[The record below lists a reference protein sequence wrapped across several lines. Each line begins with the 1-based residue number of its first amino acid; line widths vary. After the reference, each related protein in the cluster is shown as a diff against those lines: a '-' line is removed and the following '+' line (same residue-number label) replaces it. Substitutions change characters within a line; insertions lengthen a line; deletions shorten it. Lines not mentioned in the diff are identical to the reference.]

1 MRNGRNCLLKIT
13 VLLCTAVFVILSGAR
28 LTEARETFNRFS
40 ADILINENSSVEVTE
55 EILVN
60 VENIE
65 INRGIIRSLP
75 VEYRD
80 EKGNSTE
87 FGLEITDIKLDGQ
100 NIPWSSVRSGVN
112 VDVKIGD
119 PNKIISRGLHTFLIR
134 YRVERHIGFFE
145 DHDELYWNV
154 TGKDFSF
161 PVLEAS
167 CRVALP
173 GKSFGVGFNT
183 IEWYVGQYGT
193 KGDNSRAR
201 QDSGSVSTVGPL
213 QPGEVFTVVYTWPKG
228 LVTPPPP
235 PARDNEKAQGGI
247 AAATLVLISGWF
259 WFAWK
264 KWGKDPDKKTV
275 IPLFYAP
282 DGASPAFLRYVRDMR
297 LDQTGF
303 TAAIIEL
310 AVKGAIKIVEV
321 EGRETFFGKGKGHF
335 VLYEKDTEPE
345 KLQPE
350 EEALM
355 MQLFPGSIDS
365 VALVQDNGDIISG
378 AMRSLARNLRNAN
391 SAIFTRNTDKMVP
404 GLALYGIG
412 TAASYP
418 FSGEY
423 PLNTLMA
430 GVCGLLI
437 IALGMRLS
445 KAANTGGQNIRQF
458 LGRAF
463 PALAVGLVGAIALGG
478 EGMSP
483 FTFVFFVASAAVIA
497 VMRPLM
503 VSRTPKGSSIL
514 SEAEGLKL
522 YMDTAEKERLEM
534 FNPPEETPELF
545 EKLLPYALALD
556 VAKTWGNRFESVL
569 TKAGYKPEW
578 YAGPS
583 PYLFLNGSGLN
594 NFSSSL
600 GSSLGQSMAPQSAPG
615 TSSGMGGGGFA
626 GGGGGGGGAKGW

>member
-1 MRNGRNCLLKIT
+1 MRNTRDCLIKIT
-13 VLLCTAVFVILSGAR
+13 ALLCAAVFVILSGVKV
-28 LTEARETFNRFS
+28 TEARETFNRFN
-40 ADILINENSSVEVTE
+40 ADIIINENSSVEVTE

-80 EKGNSTE
+80 GKGNSTE
-87 FGLEITDIKLDGQ
+87 LKLEITDIKLDGQ
-100 NIPWSSVRSGVN
+100 NIPWSSVRAGVN

-119 PNKIISRGLHTFLIR
+119 PNKIIPRGLHTFLIK
-134 YRVERHIGFFE
+134 YRIERHIGFFE

-167 CRVALP
+167 CSVALP
-173 GKSFGVGFNT
+173 GKSFGEGFNT

-201 QDSGSVSTVGPL
+201 QDSGSVFTVGPL
-213 QPGEVFTVVYTWPKG
+213 QPGEVFTVVYTWPKD

-235 PARDNEKAQGGI
+235 PARDNQKAQGGI
-247 AAATLVLISGWF
+247 AAATFALISGWF

-303 TAAIIEL
+303 TAAIIGL

-335 VLYEKDTEPE
+335 VLHEKETEPE

-365 VALVQDNGDIISG
+365 VSLVQDNGDIISG
-378 AMRSLARNLRNAN
+378 AMRSLARNLRNTN
-391 SAIFTRNTDKMVP
+391 SAIFTRNTDKMLP
-404 GLALYGIG
+404 GLALYGLGI
-412 TAASYP
+412 AASYP

-423 PLNTLMA
+423 PLNTMLA

-478 EGMSP
+478 EGLSP
-483 FTFVFFVASAAVIA
+483 FTFVFFVASAAIIA

-503 VSRTPKGSSIL
+503 VSRTQKGSNIL

-569 TKAGYKPEW
+569 TKASYKPEW
-578 YAGPS
+578 YSGPS

>member
-1 MRNGRNCLLKIT
+1 MRNSRNCLFKIT
-13 VLLCTAVFVILSGAR
+13 LLLCAAVFCILSGVEV
-28 LTEARETFNRFS
+28 TEAREAFNRFD
-40 ADILINENSSVEVTE
+40 AEILINENSSVEVTE

-60 VENIE
+60 VENID

-80 EKGNSTE
+80 GKGNSTE
-87 FGLEITDIKLDGQ
+87 LKLEIKDIKLDGQ
-100 NIPWSSVRSGVN
+100 DIPWSSVRAGIN

-119 PNKIISRGLHTFLIR
+119 PNKIISRGLHTFLIK
-134 YRVERHIGFFE
+134 YRIERHIGFFE
-145 DHDELYWNV
+145 NHDELYWNV
-154 TGKDFSF
+154 TGKDFTF

-173 GKSFGVGFNT
+173 GKSFGEGFNT
-183 IEWYVGQYGT
+183 IEWYVGQYGS
-193 KGDNSRAR
+193 KGNDSRAR
-201 QDSGSVSTVGPL
+201 QDSGTVFTVGPL

-247 AAATLVLISGWF
+247 AAATFALISGWF
-259 WFAWK
+259 WYAWK

-303 TAAIIEL
+303 TAAIIGL

-321 EGRETFFGKGKGHF
+321 EGRDTFFGKGKGHF
-335 VLYEKDTEPE
+335 VLHEKETEPE

-355 MQLFPGSIDS
+355 MQLFPGSIDR
-365 VALVQDNGDIISG
+365 VALVQDNGGTISG
-378 AMRSLARNLRNAN
+378 AMRSLARNLRNTN

-404 GLALYGIG
+404 GLALYGLGI
-412 TAASYP
+412 AASYP

-423 PLNTLMA
+423 PLNTMLA

-445 KAANTGGQNIRQF
+445 KAANTGGQNIKQF

-478 EGMSP
+478 EGLSP
-483 FTFVFFVASAAVIA
+483 FTFVFFIASAAIIA

-503 VSRTPKGSSIL
+503 VSRTQKGSSIL
-514 SEAEGLKL
+514 SDAEGLKL

-569 TKAGYKPEW
+569 TKASYKPEW
-578 YAGPS
+578 YSGPS

>member
-1 MRNGRNCLLKIT
+1 
-13 VLLCTAVFVILSGAR
+13 
-28 LTEARETFNRFS
+28 
-40 ADILINENSSVEVTE
+40 
-55 EILVN
+55 
-60 VENIE
+60 
-65 INRGIIRSLP
+65 
-75 VEYRD
+75 
-80 EKGNSTE
+80 
-87 FGLEITDIKLDGQ
+87 
-100 NIPWSSVRSGVN
+100 
-112 VDVKIGD
+112 
-119 PNKIISRGLHTFLIR
+119 GLHTFLIR

-173 GKSFGVGFNT
+173 GKSFGEGFNT

-193 KGDNSRAR
+193 KGDASRAR
-201 QDSGSVSTVGPL
+201 QDSGRVFTVGTL

-247 AAATLVLISGWF
+247 AAATFALISGWF

-282 DGASPAFLRYVRDMR
+282 DGTSPAFLRYVRDMR

-303 TAAIIEL
+303 TAAIIGL
-310 AVKGAIKIVEV
+310 AVKGAIKILEV
-321 EGRETFFGKGKGHF
+321 EGKETFFGKGKGHF

-391 SAIFTRNTDKMVP
+391 SAIFTRNTDKMIP

-483 FTFVFFVASAAVIA
+483 FTFAFFVASAAVIA

-503 VSRTPKGSSIL
+503 VSRTAKGSSIL
-514 SEAEGLKL
+514 SDAEGLKL

-534 FNPPEETPELF
+534 FNPPDETPELF

-578 YAGPS
+578 YSGPS
-583 PYLFLNGSGLN
+583 PYLFLNGSGLY

>member
-1 MRNGRNCLLKIT
+1 
-13 VLLCTAVFVILSGAR
+13 
-28 LTEARETFNRFS
+28 
-40 ADILINENSSVEVTE
+40 
-55 EILVN
+55 
-60 VENIE
+60 
-65 INRGIIRSLP
+65 
-75 VEYRD
+75 
-80 EKGNSTE
+80 
-87 FGLEITDIKLDGQ
+87 
-100 NIPWSSVRSGVN
+100 
-112 VDVKIGD
+112 
-119 PNKIISRGLHTFLIR
+119 
-134 YRVERHIGFFE
+134 
-145 DHDELYWNV
+145 
-154 TGKDFSF
+154 
-161 PVLEAS
+161 
-167 CRVALP
+167 
-173 GKSFGVGFNT
+173 
-183 IEWYVGQYGT
+183 
-193 KGDNSRAR
+193 
-201 QDSGSVSTVGPL
+201 
-213 QPGEVFTVVYTWPKG
+213 
-228 LVTPPPP
+228 
-235 PARDNEKAQGGI
+235 
-247 AAATLVLISGWF
+247 AAATFALISGWF

-303 TAAIIEL
+303 TAAIIGL

-335 VLYEKDTEPE
+335 VLHEKETEPE

-365 VALVQDNGDIISG
+365 VSLVQDNGDIISG
-378 AMRSLARNLRNAN
+378 AMRSLARNLRNTN
-391 SAIFTRNTDKMVP
+391 SAIFTRNTDKMLP
-404 GLALYGIG
+404 GLALYGLGI
-412 TAASYP
+412 AASYP

-423 PLNTLMA
+423 PLNTMLA

-437 IALGMRLS
+437 IGLGMRLS

-478 EGMSP
+478 EGLSP
-483 FTFVFFVASAAVIA
+483 FTFVFFVASAAIIA

-503 VSRTPKGSSIL
+503 VSRTQKGSNIL

-569 TKAGYKPEW
+569 TKASYKPEW
-578 YAGPS
+578 YSGPS

>member
-1 MRNGRNCLLKIT
+1 MRIRRDALFIKTALLFA
-13 VLLCTAVFVILSGAR
+13 AVFIILSAAQ
-28 LTEARETFNRFS
+28 LAEARETFNRFH
-40 ADILINENSSVEVTE
+40 ADIMIKEDSSVQVTE

-75 VEYRD
+75 VEYRGKD
-80 EKGNSTE
+80 GTSVEL
-87 FGLEITDIKLDGQ
+87 GLEIINIKLDGQ
-100 NIPWSSVRSGVN
+100 DIPWSSVRSGIN
-112 VDVKIGD
+112 ADVKIGD
-119 PNKIISRGLHTFLIR
+119 PNKIIPRGLHTFLIK
-134 YRVERHIGFFE
+134 YQVERHIGFFD

-173 GKSFGVGFNT
+173 GKNFGEGFNT
-183 IEWYVGQYGT
+183 IEWYVGRHGT
-193 KGDNSRAR
+193 KGDNTRAIL
-201 QDSGSVSTVGPL
+201 DSGSVKTTGTL
-213 QPGEVFTVVYTWPKG
+213 DPGEVLTVVYTWPKG

-247 AAATLVLISGWF
+247 AAATLALISGWF
-259 WFAWK
+259 WYAWK

-282 DGASPAFLRYVRDMR
+282 DGTSPAFLRYVRDMR

-303 TAAIIEL
+303 TAAIIGL
-310 AVKGAIKIVEV
+310 AVKGAIKIQEV
-321 EGRETFFGKGKGHF
+321 EGRDTFFGKGKGHF

-345 KLQPE
+345 ELQPE

-365 VALVQDNGDIISG
+365 VALVQDNGDVISG
-378 AMRSLARNLRNAN
+378 AMRSLARNLRKAN
-391 SAIFTRNTDKMVP
+391 SAIFTRNTDKMIP
-404 GLALYGIG
+404 GLALYGLG

-423 PLNTLMA
+423 PLNSIMA

-445 KAANTGGQNIRQF
+445 KAANTGSQNIMQF
-458 LGRAF
+458 FGRAF
-463 PALAVGLVGAIALGG
+463 PAIAVGLVGSIGLGG
-478 EGMSP
+478 EGILP
-483 FTFVFFVASAAVIA
+483 VTFALFVASAGVIA

-503 VSRTPKGSSIL
+503 VSRTTRGSNIL
-514 SEAEGLKL
+514 SEAEGLRL

-569 TKAGYKPEW
+569 TKASYKPEW
-578 YAGPS
+578 YSGPS

-594 NFSSSL
+594 NFTSSL

>member
-1 MRNGRNCLLKIT
+1 MRIRRDVLFIKT
-13 VLLCTAVFVILSGAR
+13 ALLCAAVFVILSAAQFA
-28 LTEARETFNRFS
+28 EAMETFNRFH
-40 ADILINENSSVEVTE
+40 ADLVINENSSVEVTE

-80 EKGNSTE
+80 GEGNSIE
-87 FGLEITDIKLDGQ
+87 LGLEIIDIKLDGQ
-100 NIPWSSVRSGVN
+100 DVSWSSVRSGINVN
-112 VDVKIGD
+112 VKIGD
-119 PNKIISRGLHTFLIR
+119 ANKIIPKGLHTFLIR
-134 YRVERHIGFFE
+134 YQVERHIGFFD

-173 GKSFGVGFNT
+173 GKSFGEGFNT
-183 IEWYVGQYGT
+183 IEWYVGQQGT

-201 QDSGSVSTVGPL
+201 LDSGSVQTTGTL
-213 QPGEVFTVVYTWPKG
+213 QPGEVLTVVYTWPKG

-235 PARDNEKAQGGI
+235 PAKDNEKAQGGI
-247 AAATLVLISGWF
+247 AAATFALISGWF
-259 WFAWK
+259 WFAWR

-303 TAAIIEL
+303 TAAIIGL
-310 AVKGAIKIVEV
+310 AVKGAIKIQEV
-321 EGRETFFGKGKGHF
+321 EGKGTFFGKGKGHF

-365 VALVQDNGDIISG
+365 VALLQDNSGIISS
-378 AMRSLARNLRNAN
+378 AMRSLARNLRKAN
-391 SAIFTRNTDKMVP
+391 SAIFTRNTDKMIP
-404 GLALYGIG
+404 GLALYGLG
-412 TAASYP
+412 AAASYP

-430 GVCGLLI
+430 AVCGLLI

-445 KAANTGGQNIRQF
+445 KAANTGGQNIKQF
-458 LGRAF
+458 LVRAF
-463 PALAVGLVGAIALGG
+463 PAIAVALVGSIAIAG

-483 FTFVFFVASAAVIA
+483 FTFALFVASAGVIA

-503 VSRTPKGSSIL
+503 VSRTTKGSNIL
-514 SEAEGLKL
+514 SDSEGLKL

-569 TKAGYKPEW
+569 TKASYKPEW
-578 YAGPS
+578 YSGPS
-583 PYLFLNGSGLN
+583 PYLFLSGAGLN
-594 NFSSSL
+594 DFSSNL

-615 TSSGMGGGGFA
+615 SSSGMGGGGFA
-626 GGGGGGGGAKGW
+626 GGGGGGGGASGW